1 MEDMHF
7 LVPSSTLLTLS
18 LSLLELKTRVPTHHL
33 PRGSSSFISQQ
44 RESDCFPFLPSY
56 SPRGRF
62 LSVCLWQWRQRPPSM
77 EVVLPQ
83 TSNPKGQAGR
93 GGSRMARGHRRGGGG
108 KVQILAP
115 SHISPATWARCST
128 FLPPLPSP
136 HLEATTGHIKKTG
149 PFINSE
155 VLSGFPSTPAPECY
169 SPKLHQMVP
178 KPVTT
183 SAVVHP
189 PWHPIWRSDGT
200 SKQLCRTR
208 NQERTCQTQGL
219 FPWYQE
225 GQATSCAKDQG

>member
-33 PRGSSSFISQQ
+33 PRDSSSFISQQ
-44 RESDCFPFLPSY
+44 RESDRFPFLPSY

-62 LSVCLWQWRQRPPSM
+62 LSVCLWQWRQRPCPTSPPSM

-93 GGSRMARGHRRGGGG
+93 GGSRMARGHRWGGGR

-115 SHISPATWARCST
+115 SHISPATWARCSA

-136 HLEATTGHIKKTG
+136 HLEATTGHI
-149 PFINSE
+149 S
-155 VLSGFPSTPAPECY
+155 
-169 SPKLHQMVP
+169 
-178 KPVTT
+178 
-183 SAVVHP
+183 
-189 PWHPIWRSDGT
+189 
-200 SKQLCRTR
+200 
-208 NQERTCQTQGL
+208 QGN
-219 FPWYQE
+219 
-225 GQATSCAKDQG
+225 